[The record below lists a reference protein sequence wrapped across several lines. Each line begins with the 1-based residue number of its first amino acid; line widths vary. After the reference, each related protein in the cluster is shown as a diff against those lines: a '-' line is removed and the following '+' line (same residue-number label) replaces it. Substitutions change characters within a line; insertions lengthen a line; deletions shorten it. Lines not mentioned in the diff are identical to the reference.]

1 MHQKNQHRQVVFG
14 SWCLCYK
21 ALTTVGKVKL
31 QQRTYL
37 NKVQPENTNLSGSIT
52 VHLNSCLFCLDSTAL
67 LMFSQQHLYFFVKSK
82 PVKQVSRTG
91 ILPSMVSVVL
101 ELPMSISLSLQL
113 RRRTGSPDRSFLC
126 HPFFI
131 LILNEMF
138 SVNYAQSLKAIKP
151 TPCV

>member
-1 MHQKNQHRQVVFG
+1 MIVYSLPPILILLHYQVPTPASF
-14 SWCLCYK
+14 CFFIY
-21 ALTTVGKVKL
+21 ALTICP
-31 QQRTYL
+31 YL
-37 NKVQPENTNLSGSIT
+37 DQPENTNLRGSIT
-52 VHLNSCLFCLDSTAL
+52 VPLTSCLFCLDSTAL

-101 ELPMSISLSLQL
+101 ELPMSISLSLSL

-138 SVNYAQSLKAIKP
+138 SVNYA
-151 TPCV
+151 